1 VALGKQRIG
10 PRIQA
15 KSDVISQDLSSFGQI
30 FSALR
35 EKFEASNCLQHHC
48 TRQQALVLI
57 GEFSKELKDLQ
68 AQARDLIEL
77 QELLETSVFNFSLLK
92 TYVCHSRLGTYMY
105 VHVHVGTFCN
115 YMYMHISG
123 SAFLLGLGLPEQR

>member
-1 VALGKQRIG
+1 MVYNQAIGIYDYYRWSNLKKRVALGKQRIG

-15 KSDVISQDLSSFGQI
+15 KGDIISQDLSSFGQT

-48 TRQQALVLI
+48 PRQQAVSLI
-57 GEFSKELKDLQ
+57 GSFSKELKGLQ

-92 TYVCHSRLGTYMY
+92 TYV
-105 VHVHVGTFCN
+105 
-115 YMYMHISG
+115 
-123 SAFLLGLGLPEQR
+123 

>member
-1 VALGKQRIG
+1 MALGKQRIG

-15 KSDVISQDLSSFGQI
+15 KGDIISQDLSSFGQT

-48 TRQQALVLI
+48 PRQQALVLI
-57 GEFSKELKDLQ
+57 GEFSKELKGLQ

-92 TYVCHSRLGTYMY
+92 TYVYHSQLFDVLPSTIYIGLKM
-105 VHVHVGTFCN
+105 
-115 YMYMHISG
+115 ISQLYKSFG
-123 SAFLLGLGLPEQR
+123 VSQSKL

>member
-1 VALGKQRIG
+1 MGRGDIGFYTLLHAVSCVSDSYRWSNLKKRVALGKQRIG

-15 KSDVISQDLSSFGQI
+15 KGDIISQDLSSFGHI

-35 EKFEASNCLQHHC
+35 EKFETSDCLQHHC
-48 TRQQALVLI
+48 TRQQALGLI
-57 GEFSKELKDLQ
+57 GEFSKELKALQ

-92 TYVCHSRLGTYMY
+92 K
-105 VHVHVGTFCN
+105 
-115 YMYMHISG
+115 
-123 SAFLLGLGLPEQR
+123 